1 MSKYLI
7 KDSKDI
13 LIPSVSDFFALW
25 CVDNEISSLQ
35 DLDKYA
41 LENGIEKLEYAQ
53 GWMDGLV
60 DADLFRPYILI
71 LNKQIYIGI
80 HILDSGRIP
89 LNTVGK
95 DAAEKKL
102 FNNYLDLS
110 RLIRDRL
117 QPSGSKIFGRFTND
131 YFDGFKN
138 SSQGYFKSESPSD
151 VLNINSTAKS
161 INSFI
166 ADNPMSM
173 EMIEKTFEKINTS
186 WGTMI
191 YVTCGDENTFFR
203 PMQGKDSNWINK
215 IAAEQAVQRYL
226 NGLQANQNVTHY
238 QLTGGSVCWGDQQQ
252 EHYAYYIDELVDFD
266 VFGKILYLNWLE
278 NPLAKE
284 TKSYLIQV
292 EEERKRLIELERFNR
307 ISVELEEYT
316 KENVRAEIRLH
327 NQLMNQRKG
336 KVTDGVY
343 FDNNKIKYLMAKFT
357 YQDDDIYP
365 KSMQN
370 NINSATNRL
379 PYIYS
384 TIQQIPGYITNNSN
398 QFTVH
403 PKLDKF
409 MITLFG
415 KDYCSIPYETQA
427 DYQNYINTRDNRAL
441 KIHWSDSPSGVERL
455 SMSDVWFEVLMN
467 SGLNLSEYIVED
479 LTYYGGKVEIKEDTL
494 AFNFMK
500 PKGRIMKSKL
510 YKDIKLGLERLKAA
524 NRFNGI
530 YYDDMNSPERNMSL
544 FFLPKWMFIKYVGGK
559 EVDF

>member
-1 MSKYLI
+1 MSNYLI
-7 KDSKDI
+7 KDGKDI
-13 LIPSVSDFFALW
+13 LIPSLADFFALW

-41 LENGIEKLEYAQ
+41 LENGIEKLKYTQ

-60 DADLFRPYILI
+60 DADLFRPYILVI
-71 LNKQIYIGI
+71 NKQMYIGI
-80 HILDSGRIP
+80 HILDSGTIP

-117 QPSGSKIFGRFTND
+117 QPSGTKIFGRFTND

-138 SSQGYFKSESPSD
+138 SSQGYFKSKSPSD

-166 ADNPMSM
+166 ADNPASM
-173 EMIEKTFEKINTS
+173 KMIEKAFENINTS

-191 YVTCGDENTFFR
+191 YATCGDENTFFR

-215 IAAEQAVQRYL
+215 IAAEQAVQSYL
-226 NGLQANQNVTHY
+226 NSLQANQNVTHY

-284 TKSYLIQV
+284 IKSYLIQV
-292 EEERKRLIELERFNR
+292 EEERKRLIELERINR

-343 FDNNKIKYLMAKFT
+343 FNNNKIKYLMAKFT

-370 NINSATNRL
+370 NTNSAANRL
-379 PYIYS
+379 FNIYS
-384 TIQQIPGYITNNSN
+384 TLQQVPAYVVSNNN
-398 QFTVH
+398 QVSVH
-403 PKLDKF
+403 QKLDKF

-415 KDYCSIPYETQA
+415 IDYCSIPYETQT
-427 DYQNYINTRDNRAL
+427 DYQNYINTRGARTA
-441 KIHWSDSPSGVERL
+441 KIHWCDPPSGVERIA
-455 SMSDVWFEVLMN
+455 MNDAWFEVLMN

-479 LTYYGGKVEIKEDTL
+479 LTMYGSKVEIKEDTL

-500 PKGRIMKSKL
+500 PKGKIMKSKL
-510 YKDIKLGLERLKAA
+510 YKDIKLGLERLRTG
-524 NRFNGI
+524 NRFGNV
-530 YYDDMNSPERNMSL
+530 YYGNMENSEMTMAL
-544 FFLPKWMFIKYVGGK
+544 FFLPKWMFVKYVGGK